1 MDRRVFARRPPLQKL
16 RHFSCYSFAHD
27 PRRDHHSA
35 AHADDIRGFAVTG
48 LYLFGSTARG
58 EAEPSSDVDLFVDY
72 DEEEFDFV
80 KLIRLQ
86 EYLSHLLGRKV
97 DLMTRRGLH
106 PLIRDDV
113 VSEAIPVF
121 Q

>member
-1 MDRRVFARRPPLQKL
+1 MTRDETITLLRR
-16 RHFSCYSFAHD
+16 
-27 PRRDHHSA
+27 
-35 AHADDIRGFAVTG
+35 HADDIRGFAVTG